1 MFYSNEWHQS
11 IKIYKLQYKLYFSV
25 NIGYYR
31 ILSTNLICLAE
42 IGKVIIFGKVSKFN
56 SFCFTFCTQ
65 KWIFLKIPGF
75 TWANF
80 LICSTYIIYQCKKL
94 KIGVDKVGQNF
105 FWSRKIFFMKYF
117 LKKSLYFLTF
127 FCQKYQKIKIL
138 K

>member
-1 MFYSNEWHQS
+1 MFYSNVRHQS
-11 IKIYKLQYKLYFSV
+11 IIIYKFWYKLYFLV

-31 ILSTNLICLAE
+31 ILSTHLICLAE
-42 IGKVIIFGKVSKFN
+42 IGKVIILGKVWKFN

-105 FWSRKIFFMKYF
+105 FWSRKIFFMKYIF
-117 LKKSLYFLTF
+117 KKSHYFLTF
-127 FCQKYQKIKIL
+127 FAKNTKKS
-138 K
+138 KF